1 VRVLRSVP
9 ARESA
14 SMCVRITLLDEERPL
29 RFCNRYVTQLGGGVG
44 GSMADDVARAVASI
58 DFAEFAPLTVDRVDA
73 ELDVRRGARQAHML
87 GATVPRSVRRGSV
100 VAVSLRTR
108 MVRGPLRRFT
118 FRLRIPR
125 SLAPGEHTL
134 TLSGPSADESGEIGG
149 ELGDIVIFDESDEE
163 ELPARSLGEL
173 EDQIA
178 AIGRWD
184 GVTARFSG
192 RGGTRVRAYLDPVV
206 RIGGEIKLRLRIRR

>member
-1 VRVLRSVP
+1 
-9 ARESA
+9 
-14 SMCVRITLLDEERPL
+14 
-29 RFCNRYVTQLGGGVG
+29 
-44 GSMADDVARAVASI
+44 
-58 DFAEFAPLTVDRVDA
+58 
-73 ELDVRRGARQAHML
+73 
-87 GATVPRSVRRGSV
+87 
-100 VAVSLRTR
+100 
-108 MVRGPLRRFT
+108 MVRGPLRRFA

-134 TLSGPSADESGEIGG
+134 TLAGPSADESGEIGG
-149 ELGDIVIFDESDEE
+149 ELGDIVILDDGDEE
-163 ELPARSLGEL
+163 ELPAHSLGEL

-184 GVTARFSG
+184 GVTARFGG